1 MPYHYGFVIRAATL
15 TPFLARATENEVATS
30 LSQTLNQ
37 IMLETSHALDESPGG
52 PGWELVS
59 HNLIRLD
66 NHLVVSFLVRWET

>member
-1 MPYHYGFVIRAATL
+1 MPYHYAVVIRAATL
-15 TPFLARATENEVATS
+15 TPFLARATDKEVAAS

-37 IMLETSHALDESPGG
+37 IMLETSQSLDESPDG

-66 NHLVVSFLVRWET
+66 NHLVVSFLVRRES